1 MSADAWLTLAVLV
14 VMLVTLTLDR
24 FPPAGVV
31 FGATFALLL
40 ADVIDADAAFAGFS
54 NSAPL
59 TVAALYV
66 LARGAEKTG
75 MLAALT
81 SRLLRDGAGT
91 GAMTRLL
98 VPTAT
103 ASTVFPNT
111 PLVAMLMPDVITW
124 CRNRGVSPSL
134 FLMPISFAT
143 LLGGVVTV
151 LGTSTNLVISGLLD
165 QGGDPLGVFE
175 LTPVGLPVALVG
187 TAFLILVGAR
197 VVPDRLTPTEV
208 AEQEIR
214 EFSMTMQVVQG
225 GPLDGRTVAEAGL
238 RDLSGVFLVQI
249 DRDGSDRSTISPV
262 APDRRVD
269 GGDVLT
275 FVGNVDNV
283 VDLQRI
289 RGLRST
295 EERHL
300 LAVESP
306 RHTFFEAV
314 VGRSSPLV
322 GTTIRDA
329 EFRGTYQA
337 AVVAIHRS
345 GHRVAGKL
353 GDIRLRHGDTLLL
366 LAAPG
371 FRRNWQDKRDFLLV
385 ARVGGEPPSATAK
398 APIVALTTAAVIVLA
413 ALGVVPILEGA
424 LVGAAALIVT
434 RTLTFGEAR
443 DAIDLDVIVV
453 IASAFGL
460 GAAMETT
467 GLAQEV
473 ADGLTG
479 AFDGFGSVG
488 IVFGVVVATAVLT
501 ELVTNNAA
509 AVVMFPIA
517 VASAASADVDPRS
530 MAVAVAIAASASF
543 LTPIGYQTN
552 TMVYGPGGY
561 RFTDYVR
568 VGFPLTAI
576 ALVGTT
582 TMTVL
587 TG

>member
-1 MSADAWLTLAVLV
+1 MTGDAWITLAVVLT
-14 VMLVTLTLDR
+14 MLVALAVDR

-31 FGATFALLL
+31 FGATFVLLL
-40 ADVIDADAAFAGFS
+40 TGVLDAEEAFSGFS

-66 LARGAEKTG
+66 LARGAQKTG

-81 SRLLRDGAGT
+81 SRLLGDGQSS
-91 GAMTRLL
+91 GAMARLL

-124 CRNRGVSPSL
+124 CRNRNVSASR
-134 FLMPISFAT
+134 FLMPISFVSLFGGIVT
-143 LLGGVVTV
+143 L
-151 LGTSTNLVISGLLD
+151 LGTSTNLVVSGLLD
-165 QGGDPLGVFE
+165 QDGAPMGVFE
-175 LTPVGLPVALVG
+175 MTPIGLPIALVG
-187 TAFLILVGAR
+187 VAYLVLVGHR
-197 VVPDRLTPTEV
+197 LVPDRLSPAETAELEV
-208 AEQEIR
+208 R
-214 EFSMTMQVVQG
+214 EFSMTLTVVPG
-225 GPLDGRTVAEAGL
+225 GPLDGRTVAAAGL
-238 RDLSGVFLVQI
+238 RDLSGVFLVEI
-249 DRDGSDRSTISPV
+249 DRGGTGQVVSPV

-275 FVGNVDNV
+275 FVGNVDNI

-300 LAVESP
+300 LAVDSP

-314 VGRSSPLV
+314 VSRSSPLV
-322 GTTIRDA
+322 GATIKEAD
-329 EFRGTYQA
+329 FRSTYQA

-345 GHRVAGKL
+345 GHRVGGKL

-366 LAAPG
+366 LADPA
-371 FRRNWQDKRDFLLV
+371 FRRNWQNRRDFLLV
-385 ARVGGEPPSATAK
+385 ARVGGEPPSATAR
-398 APIVALTTAAVIVLA
+398 APIVAITTLAVIALA
-413 ALGVVPILEGA
+413 ALDVLPILEGA
-424 LVGAAALIVT
+424 ILGAGALVIT

-443 DAIDLDVIVV
+443 DAIDLDVIVL

-460 GAAMETT
+460 GAAMEST
-467 GLAQEV
+467 GLAQQV
-473 ADGLTG
+473 AEGLTG
-479 AFDGFGSVG
+479 AFDGFGAAG
-488 IVFGVVVATAVLT
+488 IVFGVVLATAVLT

-517 VASAASADVDPRS
+517 IAASGPAGIDPRS
-530 MAVAVAIAASASF
+530 MAVAVAVAASASF

-561 RFTDYVR
+561 RFTDYAR
-568 VGFPLTAI
+568 VGLPLTAI
-576 ALVGTT
+576 SLGGATL
-582 TMTVL
+582 MTVL
-587 TG
+587 VG

>member
-1 MSADAWLTLAVLV
+1 VTADAWITLAVV
-14 VMLVTLTLDR
+14 VAMLVALAVDR

-40 ADVIDADAAFAGFS
+40 TGVLEADEAFSGFS

-66 LARGAEKTG
+66 LARGAQKTG

-81 SRLLRDGAGT
+81 SRLLGDGNSTA
-91 GAMTRLL
+91 AMARLL
-98 VPTAT
+98 TPTAA

-124 CRNRGVSPSL
+124 CRNRNVSASK
-134 FLMPISFAT
+134 FLMPISFVS
-143 LLGGVVTV
+143 LLGGIVTL
-151 LGTSTNLVISGLLD
+151 LGTSTNLVVSGLLD
-165 QGGDPLGVFE
+165 QDGAPMGVFDM
-175 LTPVGLPVALVG
+175 TPIGLPIAVVG
-187 TAFLILVGAR
+187 TLYLVFVGHR
-197 VVPDRLTPTEV
+197 LVPDRLSPAETAELEV
-208 AEQEIR
+208 R
-214 EFSMTMQVVQG
+214 EFSMTLTVVAG
-225 GPLDGRTVAEAGL
+225 GPLDGKTVAAAGL
-238 RDLSGVFLVQI
+238 RDLSGVFLVEI
-249 DRDGSDRSTISPV
+249 DRGGRGDEVVSPV

-275 FVGNVDNV
+275 FVGNVDNI

-300 LAVESP
+300 LAVDSP

-314 VGRSSPLV
+314 VSRSSPLV
-322 GTTIRDA
+322 GTTIKEAD
-329 EFRGTYQA
+329 FRSTYQA

-345 GHRVAGKL
+345 GHRVGGKL
-353 GDIRLRHGDTLLL
+353 GEIRLRHGDTLLL
-366 LAAPG
+366 LADPA
-371 FRRNWQDKRDFLLV
+371 FRRNWQNRRDFLLV
-385 ARVGGEPPSATAK
+385 ARVGGEPPSATAR
-398 APIVALTTAAVIVLA
+398 APIVAVTTLAVIALA
-413 ALGVVPILEGA
+413 AFDVLPILEGSILGAGA
-424 LVGAAALIVT
+424 LVLT

-443 DAIDLDVIVV
+443 DAIDLDVIIL

-460 GAAMETT
+460 GAAMEST
-467 GLAQEV
+467 GLAERV
-473 ADGLTG
+473 AEGLTG
-479 AFDGFGSVG
+479 AFDGFGAAG

-517 VASAASADVDPRS
+517 VAAAGPAGIDPRS
-530 MAVAVAIAASASF
+530 MAVAVAVAASASF

-561 RFTDYVR
+561 RFTDYAR
-568 VGFPLTAI
+568 VGLPLTAI
-576 ALVGTT
+576 SLGGATL
-582 TMTVL
+582 MTVL
-587 TG
+587 VG

>member
-1 MSADAWLTLAVLV
+1 MSGDEWITLGVLV
-14 VMLVTLTLDR
+14 GMLGLLAADR

-31 FGATFALLL
+31 FAATFTLLL
-40 ADVIDADAAFAGFS
+40 TDVIDTEQAFSGFS

-59 TVAALYV
+59 TVAALYI
-66 LARGAEKTG
+66 LAKGAQKTG

-81 SRLLRDGAGT
+81 SRLLGT
-91 GAMTRLL
+91 GQGSGTMTRLL
-98 VPTAT
+98 APTAT

-111 PLVAMLMPDVITW
+111 PLVAMLMPDVISW
-124 CRNRGVSPSL
+124 CRNRGISPSR

-151 LGTSTNLVISGLLD
+151 LGTSTNLVVSGLLD
-165 QGGDPLGVFE
+165 RDGGSPLGVFE
-175 LTPVGLPVALVG
+175 MTSVGLPVALVG
-187 TAFLILVGAR
+187 TTFLIVFGHRLV
-197 VVPDRLTPTEV
+197 PERLSPAQTADLE
-208 AEQEIR
+208 AR
-214 EFSMTMQVVQG
+214 EFSVTMQVIAG

-238 RDLSGVFLVQI
+238 RDLSGVFLVSI
-249 DRDGSDRSTISPV
+249 DRGVTVVSPV
-262 APDRRVD
+262 APDRRID

-275 FVGNVDNV
+275 FVGNVDNI

-300 LAVESP
+300 LAVGTRPSD
-306 RHTFFEAV
+306 TYFEAV
-314 VGRSSPLV
+314 VGRSSPLL
-322 GTTIRDA
+322 GKTIKEA

-345 GHRVAGKL
+345 GHRVEGKI
-353 GDIRLRHGDTLLL
+353 GEIRLRHGDTLLL

-371 FRRNWQDKRDFLLV
+371 FRRNWQDKHDFLLV
-385 ARVGGEPPSATAK
+385 AKVGGESPSATAK
-398 APIVALTTAAVIVLA
+398 APIVALATAAVIVLA
-413 ALGVVPILEGA
+413 ATDVLPILEGSLLA
-424 LVGAAALIVT
+424 AAALIAT
-434 RTLTFGEAR
+434 RTLSFSEAR
-443 DAIDLDVIVV
+443 DAIDLDVVIL

-467 GLAQEV
+467 GLATRV

-479 AFDGFGSVG
+479 AFDGFGEFG
-488 IVFGVVVATAVLT
+488 IVFGIVVATAALT

-517 VASAASADVDPRS
+517 VASAEPAGVDPRS
-530 MAVAVAIAASASF
+530 MAIAVAIAASASF

-561 RFTDYVR
+561 RFTDYAR

-576 ALVGTT
+576 ALVGTA
-582 TMTVL
+582 VL
-587 TG
+587 TVATG